1 MQRDPLVLAQP
12 CGDVVVLV
20 GGVVVDDDVQLP
32 TRIGL
37 RDLLEECEELF
48 VAVPRVAGVGHFP
61 GRDLQRGE
69 QRGGAVPN
77 VVVGLL
83 LRDPRPNG
91 QDRRGP
97 VQRLDLALLI
107 DAQHDRRLG
116 WVEVE
121 PDDVADLGL

>member
-48 VAVPRVAGVGHFP
+48 VAVPRIAGVSHFP
-61 GRDLQRGE
+61 GRWYRE
-69 QRGGAVPN
+69 Q
-77 VVVGLL
+77 
-83 LRDPRPNG
+83 
-91 QDRRGP
+91 P
-97 VQRLDLALLI
+97 VRHEA
-107 DAQHDRRLG
+107 
-116 WVEVE
+116 
-121 PDDVADLGL
+121 